1 MSAAP
6 APGRSGRWL
15 MVAAGAVVLGA
26 VVAAML
32 VMDSPSRQRAERL
45 DGIRV
50 DDLQLLAS
58 RIDAHADVHERL
70 PERLAVVSG
79 APGRAVADPGTGQ
92 AYQYEITGERSYR
105 LCATFETAPQG
116 SGAPMPVHDEW
127 RHGEGR
133 QCFEREVEEV
143 VEAGVPAPATR

>member
-6 APGRSGRWL
+6 GLGKTGRTL
-15 MVAAGAVVLGA
+15 MVAAGVVVIGA
-26 VVAAML
+26 VGAALL

-50 DDLQLLAS
+50 DDLRQLSL
-58 RIDAHADVHERL
+58 RIDTHAEVHDRL

-79 APGRAVADPGTGQ
+79 GPGRAIADPGTGQ
-92 AYQYEITGERSYR
+92 AYEYEITGDRSYR
-105 LCATFETAPQG
+105 LCATFETAQQAEP
-116 SGAPMPVHDEW
+116 HDIYRDQW

-133 QCFEREVEEV
+133 QCFDREVEDV
-143 VEAGVPAPATR
+143 VRPGVPVRAPR